1 MDGEMTIK
9 DVQDDTLD
17 LMEILSCLRHRNV
30 CKPRERMALDIV
42 IKDLHKKVLD
52 GDEVPKETKDKDYGM
67 ELHNILKIHDVLKR
81 VNDIG
86 DRLTV
91 IEEKINKS
99 KTSKVSAKK
108 CKHHY
113 FGKLHIN
120 PSTSFITPA
129 SRVNYNYK
137 DPTLKEWFESKR
149 KQKKMVLCVSDNEFV
164 AVDFC
169 PFCGYK
175 FTKEDYDRV
184 EEGEYHYTSN

>member
-9 DVQDDTLD
+9 DMQDDTLD
-17 LMEILSCLRHRNV
+17 LIEILSCLRHRNV

-42 IKDLHKKVLD
+42 IKDLQQKVLN
-52 GDEVPKETKDKDYGM
+52 GDEVSKKNM
-67 ELHNILKIHDVLKR
+67 ELHDFLKR
-81 VNDIG
+81 LKDID
-86 DRLTV
+86 DRLTA
-91 IEEKINKS
+91 IEEKSNNS

-113 FGKLHIN
+113 FGKFHIN

-137 DPTLKEWFESKR
+137 DSIVKEWFESKR

-184 EEGEYHYTSN
+184 EEGDSNE